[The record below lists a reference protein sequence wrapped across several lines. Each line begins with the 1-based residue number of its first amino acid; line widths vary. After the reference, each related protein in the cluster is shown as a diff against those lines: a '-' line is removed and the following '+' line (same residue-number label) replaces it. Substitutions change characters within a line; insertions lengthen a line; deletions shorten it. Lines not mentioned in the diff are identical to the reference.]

1 MPPFASL
8 AVLLQDTK
16 ALQVEKRSLEYALAE
31 SQREAFALATQ
42 LERASEILE
51 TAQKDAA
58 AAQATASTARGRSSL
73 LEKAWTAA
81 LQVRCNEVKH
91 KVKHTGQSRWSAFG
105 CPACCLLF

>member
-1 MPPFASL
+1 MLEKAWTAAL
-8 AVLLQDTK
+8 EDTK

-81 LQVRCNEVKH
+81 LQEVQELK
-91 KVKHTGQSRWSAFG
+91 TALQ
-105 CPACCLLF
+105 L